1 MEDFILSDWYPWL
14 NNMDVE
20 CAMFVIDDALCM
32 GFEFKVEN
40 HTLYY
45 REVVE

>member
-1 MEDFILSDWYPWL
+1 MEVFILNDWFPWL
-14 NNMDVE
+14 NNMDLE
-20 CAMFVIDDALCM
+20 CAMFVIDDVLCM

-45 REVVE
+45 REVV